1 LLERISKTACLC
13 RRILMR
19 MLLLTV
25 IIALVGA
32 SFPGCTRGG
41 KVDAVNAE
49 MIPLKNK
56 VITGY
61 VSGKGG
67 VKLFV
72 RIEGNG
78 SPTLVIPGG
87 PGYSFDYLLPVL
99 SELDSS
105 NQMIYFDPRGC
116 GRSDRFKNPGL
127 YTLDNMVADVESLRT
142 HLNISALNIIGHET
156 GGMLAEKYAIKYPTH
171 VNRLILMS
179 TTAQVS
185 DLTIW
190 LNSFRDFMPRQIA
203 ALVKMYEKDSLFT
216 DGRYSD
222 AYERTVLSG
231 IMIPNYFTN
240 AASVPT
246 DFSLPE
252 RSWPV
257 YLEMWGRTGYF
268 DISGNLKD
276 FDVRNDL
283 KTLKIKTLILVGQN
297 DYISPFVMESLGS
310 SIPKAKMHTFDGA
323 GHFYYIEKPDEFL
336 STVKEFLAN

>member
-1 LLERISKTACLC
+1 MRLLPSIVLISAV
-13 RRILMR
+13 
-19 MLLLTV
+19 TV
-25 IIALVGA
+25 SLA
-32 SFPGCTRGG
+32 GCTRGG

-49 MIPLKNK
+49 MIPLKDK

-61 VSGKGG
+61 VTGKGG
-67 VKLFV
+67 VKLFI

-78 SPTLVIPGG
+78 SPTLVLPGG
-87 PGYSFDYLLPVL
+87 PGYGFDYLVPVL

-105 NQMIYFDPRGC
+105 CQMIYFDPRGC
-116 GRSDRFKNPGL
+116 GRSDRFKNPAL
-127 YTLDNMVADVESLRT
+127 YSLDNMVADVESLRT
-142 HLNISALNIIGHET
+142 HLNISAFNIIGHET
-156 GGMLAEKYAIKYPTH
+156 GGMLAQKYAIKYPAR
-171 VNRLILMS
+171 VNRLLLMS

-185 DLTIW
+185 DLAIW

-203 ALVKMYEKDSLFT
+203 AQIKRYERDSLFA

-222 AYERTVLSG
+222 VYERTVLSG
-231 IMIPNYFTN
+231 IMVPNYFST
-240 AASVPT
+240 ASSVPP

-257 YLEMWGRTGYF
+257 YLAMWGNTGYF

-297 DYISPFVMESLGS
+297 DYISPFVMESLVS

-323 GHFYYIEKPDEFL
+323 GHFFYLEKREEFL
-336 STVKEFLAN
+336 TVVKDFLNN